1 MEVKQI
7 LVDAVKKGA
16 SDIFIITGARLAYKI
31 DNKVT
36 PQEGQPLMPSDTKA
50 AVYDIF
56 SLAGIDIGSPDDLKS
71 EMDFSFSIAGT
82 GRFRANIYRQRGS
95 FRRCLG
101 ACPLNFPTA
110 KSWEFPKAL

>member
-50 AVYDIF
+50 DRHRQSRRPEKRNGFFLFHCGDGTFQGKYLP
-56 SLAGIDIGSPDDLKS
+56 SAGFLFG
-71 EMDFSFSIAGT
+71 
-82 GRFRANIYRQRGS
+82 
-95 FRRCLG
+95 G
-101 ACPLNFPTA
+101 A
-110 KSWEFPKAL
+110 